1 MSAKGGNCGNYI
13 PRFNVAIRTVRSR
26 MLSVLQK
33 KIQPK
38 WTVKSTDFINKTK
51 PLTADFEMQTSV
63 FCLRLESFAA
73 LLTGAT
79 DFLLDITGSMSRAI
93 FYSVMNIPYIC
104 RCQSLRFVNTL

>member
-1 MSAKGGNCGNYI
+1 
-13 PRFNVAIRTVRSR
+13 

-51 PLTADFEMQTSV
+51 PLTGDFEMQTSV

-79 DFLLDITGSMSRAI
+79 DFFLDITGSVSHVTSRAI
-93 FYSVMNIPYIC
+93 FYSVMNIAYIC
-104 RCQSLRFVNTL
+104 RCQSLGFVNTL